1 MYKIL
6 LVILLVISGLTSTV
20 NAQQTKILLND
31 NTGWRRI
38 GKTVVDFQKE
48 RDVIHMLGSN
58 RFAAIKF
65 QVQNA
70 PIDLKEIE
78 VFYQSG
84 DSQKIQI
91 NSPIKAEGY
100 SRVIDLNGG
109 ERNLKKIAFVY
120 KTVSNSKDVKARL
133 QVWGLKTNTDK
144 K

>member
-6 LVILLVISGLTSTV
+6 LITLLGISGLTSTI

-38 GKTVVDFQKE
+38 GKTIVDFQKE
-48 RDVIHMLGSN
+48 RDIIHMLGSN
-58 RFAAIKF
+58 KFAAIKF

-91 NSPIKAEGY
+91 NSSIKAEGY

-109 ERNLKKIAFVY
+109 ERNLKKIAFLY
-120 KTVSNSKDVKARL
+120 KTLSNMKDVKARL